1 MEGVLRDITE
11 CRKFGRRIARG
22 GKCRV
27 RPRIMQR
34 KGMKTRKLSVPCKV
48 GSKWYQIK
56 ALGVLST
63 WRLISGILN
72 KKTPWIVITRSYRG
86 IKLMELSL
94 MDLGRSLDDW
104 LRTNLKLD
112 GRQFCFK
119 SKNTKQMLSTLYMYV
134 LRQAKKL

>member
-1 MEGVLRDITE
+1 
-11 CRKFGRRIARG
+11 
-22 GKCRV
+22 
-27 RPRIMQR
+27 
-34 KGMKTRKLSVPCKV
+34 
-48 GSKWYQIK
+48 
-56 ALGVLST
+56 
-63 WRLISGILN
+63 
-72 KKTPWIVITRSYRG
+72 
-86 IKLMELSL
+86 MELSL